1 MNNLKQTTL
10 TDDNFDANDKSH
22 AIDRDSKPIDQNE
35 NKSRYHSRNVTETN
49 LISSAKPAFQPMN

>member
-35 NKSRYHSRNVTETN
+35 KKSRYHSRNVTETKSH
-49 LISSAKPAFQPMN
+49 LVG

>member
-22 AIDRDSKPIDQNE
+22 AIDRDSKPIDQN
-35 NKSRYHSRNVTETN
+35 KKKPRYDLRNLTETN
-49 LISSAKPAFQPMN
+49 SSRRLTQHS